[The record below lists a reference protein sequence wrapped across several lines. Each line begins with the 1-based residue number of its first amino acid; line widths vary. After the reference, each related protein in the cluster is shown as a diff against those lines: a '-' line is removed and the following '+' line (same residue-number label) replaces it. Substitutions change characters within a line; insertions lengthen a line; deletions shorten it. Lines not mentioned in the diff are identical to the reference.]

1 MLSVLSEVSIG
12 NIIRFLI
19 YELWNIGFSLM
30 ILPPMRSF
38 WLMFGG
44 AKIGKQSIIH
54 RIKVINMYSS
64 GLSNLAIGDRCFLG
78 DEVLIDVSG
87 KVTLEDHVTIA
98 MRACIVSHMNVGF
111 FDHPLRI
118 HYPKQMEQVRIRRGS
133 FIGANATILPG
144 VTIGELALVAAGS
157 VVTHDV
163 SDRTCAAGVPARIF
177 KRLPDAQ

>member
-1 MLSVLSEVSIG
+1 MRNVLSELSMG
-12 NIIRFLI
+12 NFMRLLV
-19 YELWNIGFSLM
+19 YELWSLGFSLM
-30 ILPPMRSF
+30 IFPPLRSF
-38 WLMFGG
+38 WLMLGG

-54 RIKVINMYSS
+54 RIKVINMYSL
-64 GLSNLAIGDRCFLG
+64 GLSNLSIGDKCFLG

-87 KVTLEDHVTIA
+87 KVILEDHVTIA

-111 FDHPLRI
+111 SDHPLRF
-118 HYPKQMEQVRIRRGS
+118 HYPKQVKQVRIRRGS
-133 FIGANATILPG
+133 FIGANATVLPG
-144 VTIGELALVAAGS
+144 VTIGESALVAAGS

>member
-1 MLSVLSEVSIG
+1 MLSVLSEVRISS
-12 NIIRFLI
+12 IIRFLI
-19 YELWNIGFSLM
+19 YELWSIGFSLM
-30 ILPPMRSF
+30 IFPPMRSL
-38 WLMFGG
+38 WLVFGG
-44 AKIGKQSIIH
+44 ARIGRQNIIH

-64 GLSNLAIGDRCFLG
+64 GLSNLSIGDKCFLG

-87 KVTLEDHVTIA
+87 KVILEDHVTVA

-111 FDHPLRI
+111 SDHPLRF
-118 HYPKQMEQVRIRRGS
+118 HYPKQVKQVRIRRGS

-144 VTIGELALVAAGS
+144 VTIGESALVAAGS